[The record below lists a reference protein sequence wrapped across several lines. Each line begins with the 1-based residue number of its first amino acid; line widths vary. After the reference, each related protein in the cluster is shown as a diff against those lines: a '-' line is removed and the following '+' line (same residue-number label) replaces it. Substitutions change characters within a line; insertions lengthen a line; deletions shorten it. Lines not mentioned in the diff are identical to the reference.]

1 MLSLIPMDWIA
12 AAVALLAAL
21 GAVWGVGKANG
32 TLRAK
37 NRGLQDEV
45 DAHDRINE
53 ADLGIG
59 ASDADN
65 QRWLR
70 DFHTKHGK

>member
-21 GAVWGVGKANG
+21 GAVWGMGKANG

-45 DAHDRINE
+45 DAHEVRSEVDNRIAGE
-53 ADLGIG
+53 R
-59 ASDADN
+59 DA
-65 QRWLR
+65 RERLR
-70 DFHTKHGK
+70 DGWQR